1 MILKSISRRL
11 NLLSR
16 LSRLQINIRVTEEEK
31 QRFNDLAVG
40 YRSVSEYIKAN
51 TINKSK
57 AKPNDL
63 VEAINNLIEK
73 YQHIRDIN
81 KSDILFSTK
90 INNKISALKEV
101 LRDIEAF

>member
-1 MILKSISRRL
+1 MSSITRC
-11 NLLSR
+11 
-16 LSRLQINIRVTEEEK
+16 QINIRVSLEEK
-31 QRFNDLAVG
+31 EKFNKMASD
-40 YRSVSEYIKAN
+40 YKSVAEYIKAN
-51 TINKSK
+51 TINKTK
-57 AKPNDL
+57 VKPNDP

-73 YQHIRDIN
+73 YQHIKEIN